1 MESTVLSAC
10 VRWTAL
16 LRALPRAVLSALL
29 RAHWLLLALA
39 WLGAGSAH
47 AQFGAPTEEAVKAA
61 YLSKIGHYVE
71 WPARAAPP
79 GGGRITIGIIGAD
92 EVADNLSKLSAV
104 RDSARATLAIRR
116 LRPGDALD
124 GIHILYIGD
133 AWLARSSAMVGQAG
147 ARSILVVTESEGALA
162 RGSVIN
168 FRVADERLR
177 FDISLA
183 SAERS
188 GLKISSQLLALA
200 ATVIREKP

>member
-1 MESTVLSAC
+1 MESTVLSS
-10 VRWTAL
+10 RLSWTAL
-16 LRALPRAVLSALL
+16 LRALPCALLSALL
-29 RAHWLLLALA
+29 RAPSLLLALA

>member
-1 MESTVLSAC
+1 MEAIGQF
-10 VRWTAL
+10 
-16 LRALPRAVLSALL
+16 LRAGPVARLRGLL
-29 RAHWLLLALA
+29 HGLLGKAWLLLALA
-39 WLGAGSAH
+39 WLAAGSAQ

-79 GGGRITIGIIGAD
+79 GGGRTTIGIIGAD
-92 EVADNLSKLSAV
+92 DVADNLSKLSAV
-104 RDSARATLAIRR
+104 RDTARGTLAVRR

-133 AWLARSSAMVGQAG
+133 AWFARSSAMVDQAG
-147 ARSILVVTESEGALA
+147 ARSILVVTETEGALA

-183 SAERS
+183 SAEKS

-200 ATVIREKP
+200 ATVIRDKP

>member
-10 VRWTAL
+10 VSWTAL